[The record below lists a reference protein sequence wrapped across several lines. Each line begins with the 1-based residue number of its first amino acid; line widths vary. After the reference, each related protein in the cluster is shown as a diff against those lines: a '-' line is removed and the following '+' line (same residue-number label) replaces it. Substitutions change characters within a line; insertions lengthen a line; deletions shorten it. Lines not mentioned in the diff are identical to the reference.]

1 MTAEEK
7 KADIAKNKAIAL
19 QKIKDYW
26 PDIEQSGIDAIM
38 ANIQAE
44 TSFLSTNTME
54 GGPSWKNNRSNKA
67 LSSING
73 NMDDW
78 AKTNNYTE
86 DEAEVA
92 YNKLT
97 DVQKNGV
104 RYQADEN
111 KEGGG
116 YGALQITVN
125 NYGLESRSDTLDKIS
140 KTLIDPKTNKP
151 YTDFNTGVKPGLAE
165 GDFSLGLD
173 LSFSYYK
180 NEHHKPWTT
189 GDGGS
194 FDLNNISGHELRYNK
209 GGINRFELTGQKD
222 ADGNALKNPK
232 PPKHV
237 SNAFGSYNTGVDTS
251 EDSSQE
257 SELDTKWKRDL
268 LEEVKSTI
276 NEGDGRQY
284 SNKDLLAFSD
294 VIDGMSYEEAKNQFG
309 IETDE
314 EGDGFSINIGQQ
326 TLQSQVNLVETEVKT
341 ADVKTRL
348 QAVINDSNSTIEEVE
363 AAKQNIIDLDSNLEG
378 LKDRL
383 ENQGTGSSPIL
394 DSLIPI
400 NPNDPRA
407 QSEQANTA
415 FVTGGSSSLI
425 DQINS
430 NLDARYGEQ
439 DVDDEGVVVNAIGN
453 EREADGD
460 TSVEEE
466 STGVNT
472 PYEFDVREAK
482 TLGLMYDENGQT
494 YDPEQLENMMIKPEG
509 LMDYEQYSV
518 WNEQQIADPNAS
530 FEEFQGLSEEDYTA
544 LLDENSVN
552 ESEDS
557 NNTDNE
563 YFDLRGEGAFEE
575 SFLDKLGGISS
586 LIGLA
591 TGAIG
596 LGAALKDVDIP
607 KDPKLG
613 PAFQQRLS
621 ESKRLAQ
628 QGLTPSE
635 LAKAHND
642 LDSSYATGIE
652 NIVRG
657 SAGNRAQFM
666 AGLGGLDVARQS
678 ALMDIAVADAGMQR
692 QNQQKYDSMMM
703 VNEQYEAGRQAKYQD
718 AQFAQDTAKQAA
730 GAALAGTS
738 MSMIANAIGDRHLN
752 RYNKMKTEK
761 LMMDMGYKATKDGK
775 SGQKQLGTDE
785 NGDKMQ
791 TSFTLPDQTPN
802 LLSGSD
808 QAVNTQAQG
817 INPQNKG
824 TNPQA
829 QVFNSPIIQ
838 PSYPNINQ
846 GAQPFQNPNDIA
858 SSLGGSTTS
867 GLINYSNENQVGNL
881 GQNLYDIFK

>member
-209 GGINRFELTGQKD
+209 GGINRYELTGQKD
-222 ADGNALKNPK
+222 AEGNALKNPK

-430 NLDARYGEQ
+430 DLDARYGEQ

-544 LLDENSVN
+544 LLDESSVN

-557 NNTDNE
+557 NNTDDE

>member
-209 GGINRFELTGQKD
+209 GGINRYELTGQKD
-222 ADGNALKNPK
+222 AEGNALKNPK

-544 LLDENSVN
+544 LLDESSVN

-557 NNTDNE
+557 NNTDDE